1 MAQSVLL
8 VQGLLHV
15 LVDGDGAGAGVR
27 SLLRAKSESRSVF
40 SGARRVRGL
49 APGGRAWFRSGRCFA
64 TPYAHELC
72 FV

>member
-1 MAQSVLL
+1 MAQSLLL

-15 LVDGDGAGAGVR
+15 LVDGVGGGAGVDP
-27 SLLRAKSESRSVF
+27 S